1 MQNALANLRPL
12 RVPLTKVATIAQTAC
27 SLVRFAGDCLLNSS
41 PTSSLP
47 QRMPVRHSDGW
58 RIEAPA
64 KLNLGLRIFPRRPDG
79 FHDIE
84 SWFVPLALTDSLTI
98 TEDPTLRISLTDAP
112 ADVDTSPQHNLVG
125 RAAAL
130 LAQAGG
136 IAPNCH
142 IHLHKR
148 IPTGGGLGGGS
159 SDAAATLVALNQAWR
174 LHLPTDD
181 LRSLASQLG
190 SDVPFFISS
199 ASAICRGRGE
209 LLTPLPRTNPLF
221 AVLYLPPQGVA
232 TKAVYEQF
240 DTMPPPAKN
249 HVPFAAIANAGALEI
264 AQHIQNDLAPAA
276 YAVAP
281 WLGELQQRLQQAT
294 GTPVHLSGSGS
305 TLFSLFDHHEDALK
319 LAATLTPKMQASCV
333 IQCTTIINN

>member
-1 MQNALANLRPL
+1 M
-12 RVPLTKVATIAQTAC
+12 
-27 SLVRFAGDCLLNSS
+27 NSAPAS
-41 PTSSLP
+41 KLP

-84 SWFVPLALTDSLTI
+84 SWFVPLTLADSLTI
-98 TEDPTLRISLTDAP
+98 TESPTLRISLTDAP
-112 ADVDTSPQHNLVG
+112 ADVDANPQNNLVG

-130 LAQAGG
+130 LSQKAG

-159 SDAAATLVALNQAWR
+159 SDAAATLAALNQVWR
-174 LHLPTDD
+174 LYLPADN
-181 LRSLASQLG
+181 LRALAAQLG

-199 ASAICRGRGE
+199 TSAICRGRGE
-209 LLTPLPRTNPLF
+209 LLTPLPRTAPLF

-232 TKAVYEQF
+232 TKAVYQQF
-240 DTMPPPAKN
+240 DAMPPPAEN
-249 HVPFAAIANAGALEI
+249 LVPFAAIVNASALEI
-264 AQHIQNDLAPAA
+264 SQHIRNDLAPAA

-281 WLGELQQRLQQAT
+281 WLGQLQQRLQQAA

-305 TLFSLFDHHEDALK
+305 TLFSLFDRHEDALN
-319 LAATLTPKMQASCV
+319 LAAKLTSKMQSSCA
-333 IQCTTIINN
+333 IQCTTIITS